1 MQHLKKVFVWY
12 FFAAIYAVIIT
23 LLFILLPEQRI
34 YTFLSGGNREIDS
47 IIWENMYMTAL
58 LIYRF
63 GDKWICYFFYFA
75 IINKKTQLAIYK

>member
-1 MQHLKKVFVWY
+1 MQHLKKVVFWY

-47 IIWENMYMTAL
+47 IIWENMYVTAL
-58 LIYRF
+58 LIIALVINGF
-63 GDKWICYFFYFA
+63 VIFF
-75 IINKKTQLAIYK
+75 ISLLLKKTQLAIYK